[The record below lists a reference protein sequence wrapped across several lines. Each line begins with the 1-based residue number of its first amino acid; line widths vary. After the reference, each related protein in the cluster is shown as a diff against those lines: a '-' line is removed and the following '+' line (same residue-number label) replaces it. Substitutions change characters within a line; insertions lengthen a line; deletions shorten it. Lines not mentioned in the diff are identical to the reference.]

1 MSASE
6 KYFRERKIEF
16 DALDPTSSQFFI
28 TSKSQADGY
37 YNQNILY
44 RELINEEI
52 FKDISTDGDS
62 FTDLAK
68 FGKHLKLMKGNP
80 TVWKQYLK
88 IADILP
94 TGHPLNLYLT
104 QDQNY
109 TDTWQQPVIGSHVID
124 QRLQCAEISIPH
136 FDKVNFDASVQ
147 GFYECVNY
155 SKHALFNVSPL
166 CFSVE
171 TVDIPKSQ
179 YRNLVKERHSGN
191 TINFSAEGDNNT
203 IKVPTRFVIGGGRN
217 TAMVFKFG
225 LSEIKDVNNKDKCSG
240 NFYFEYSQIPQE
252 VIDFWKQLP
261 PLYSVDAQKQ
271 IHSLLGILDD
281 LYDLDIDFKVFE
293 LGSLAIASGCRMN
306 DYSLFSLSTII
317 TGLPFPTNLEM
328 MDQNWGKDEKDL
340 NTIVKKYLKAKLQL
354 MYDIYSVLFG
364 ALLRNIF
371 PDPDITLAVTELSQP
386 AFIAWFSEFVATSLV
401 GTRIPLDVYK
411 ESTRVDMLLKIE
423 NNHRVDMLLKIENN
437 HNLFGILLDLISNVP
452 VINKGGERFLHHARF
467 IFIQLYPDL
476 SRIRLPSYS
485 GETPNLCKNLDKE
498 SSQLMFKRDSNQGDS
513 GKATTGLGLVAGPHI
528 NDSLYDLDLDS
539 DLTVL
544 YKPNKDITSVL
555 KEWGRLN
562 VDKIPELFRKLRNM
576 TTDQIARFWFQRMNI
591 YAYLSNLYFNIKNTR
606 ITVFTLEQS
615 LMIRKQNV
623 EVGYTNDLAKATR
636 VLQKREQRLNVLHHD
651 TGASSSTQKYAVHQR
666 VHTVVPGDFTKK
678 NKLKGQ
684 AKKRRLERAK
694 ERKYRNGLVWTSSK
708 SRKINRRINEVKENT
723 AAGTEY
729 EEVELDASDSYASQL
744 DQDDARHVLRRYNSH

>member
-1 MSASE
+1 M
-6 KYFRERKIEF
+6 
-16 DALDPTSSQFFI
+16 
-28 TSKSQADGY
+28 
-37 YNQNILY
+37 
-44 RELINEEI
+44 
-52 FKDISTDGDS
+52 
-62 FTDLAK
+62 
-68 FGKHLKLMKGNP
+68 
-80 TVWKQYLK
+80 
-88 IADILP
+88 
-94 TGHPLNLYLT
+94 
-104 QDQNY
+104 
-109 TDTWQQPVIGSHVID
+109 
-124 QRLQCAEISIPH
+124 
-136 FDKVNFDASVQ
+136 
-147 GFYECVNY
+147 
-155 SKHALFNVSPL
+155 
-166 CFSVE
+166 
-171 TVDIPKSQ
+171 
-179 YRNLVKERHSGN
+179 
-191 TINFSAEGDNNT
+191 
-203 IKVPTRFVIGGGRN
+203 
-217 TAMVFKFG
+217 
-225 LSEIKDVNNKDKCSG
+225 
-240 NFYFEYSQIPQE
+240 
-252 VIDFWKQLP
+252 
-261 PLYSVDAQKQ
+261 
-271 IHSLLGILDD
+271 
-281 LYDLDIDFKVFE
+281 
-293 LGSLAIASGCRMN
+293 
-306 DYSLFSLSTII
+306 
-317 TGLPFPTNLEM
+317 
-328 MDQNWGKDEKDL
+328 
-340 NTIVKKYLKAKLQL
+340 
-354 MYDIYSVLFG
+354 
-364 ALLRNIF
+364 
-371 PDPDITLAVTELSQP
+371 
-386 AFIAWFSEFVATSLV
+386 
-401 GTRIPLDVYK
+401 
-411 ESTRVDMLLKIE
+411 
-423 NNHRVDMLLKIENN
+423 
-437 HNLFGILLDLISNVP
+437 FGILLDLISNVP

-467 IFIQLYPDL
+467 TFIQLYPDL

-723 AAGTEY
+723 AAGTE
-729 EEVELDASDSYASQL
+729 VELDASDSYASQL